1 MSAGMAAAAISL
13 RADLV
18 AAEVSEAFRSAGIRS
33 ILLRGPSIA
42 RHLYPAGESRSYY
55 DVDLLVAPTAMA
67 AAEQILADH
76 GFTHSAVLSQHPDDR
91 PPWARTW
98 KRADGGNVDLHRT
111 LVGVT
116 PDEAWAQLSDEAE
129 PVQVARASI
138 EGLNADATALVVALH
153 AAHHGRGIHKPLD
166 DLARAIDRFPDAT
179 WESASELADRLG
191 ATPAFASGLRLLP
204 AGAQLADRLLL
215 PRDASAEVILRA
227 GGAPPMALGF
237 EWLSHVPG
245 IRAKSR
251 LIVGK
256 LVPDAEF
263 MRAWSPAARRYG
275 RPGLVLAYIW
285 RPLWLAWHAP
295 RALRAWAEARRK
307 AEHRL
312 P

>member
-1 MSAGMAAAAISL
+1 
-13 RADLV
+13 
-18 AAEVSEAFRSAGIRS
+18 
-33 ILLRGPSIA
+33 
-42 RHLYPAGESRSYY
+42 
-55 DVDLLVAPTAMA
+55 MA

-76 GFTHSAVLSQHPDDR
+76 GFTHRAVLSQHPDDR

-111 LVGVT
+111 IVGVGAT
-116 PDEAWAQLSDEAE
+116 PDETWKVLGDKVE
-129 PVQVARASI
+129 PVDVAQASL
-138 EGLNADATALVVALH
+138 EGLNAEATALVVALH
-153 AAHHGRGIHKPLD
+153 AAHHGSEIRKPLD
-166 DLARAIDRFPDAT
+166 DLTRALEAFPYST
-179 WESASELADRLG
+179 WQAASTLADRLA
-191 ATPAFASGLRLLP
+191 ATAAFATGLRLLP
-204 AGAQLADRLLL
+204 KGRGLADHLRL
-215 PRDASAEVILRA
+215 PEDASAEVLLRA

-245 IRAKSR
+245 VRAKVR
-251 LIVGK
+251 LIAAK
-256 LVPDAEF
+256 IVPDPDF

-295 RALRAWAEARRK
+295 RALRAWAVAKRR